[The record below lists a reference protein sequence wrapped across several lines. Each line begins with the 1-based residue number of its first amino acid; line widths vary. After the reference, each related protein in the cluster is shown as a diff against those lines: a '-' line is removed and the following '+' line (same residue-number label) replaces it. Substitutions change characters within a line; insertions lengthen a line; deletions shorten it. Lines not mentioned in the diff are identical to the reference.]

1 MWELDKYFF
10 RLKNRKII
18 QSVEI
23 FFSIEKVVIL
33 YRDLESSLM
42 LFISEIY
49 LFYIEYFMKRNFVSA
64 LMYVWRYL
72 VD

>member
-49 LFYIEYFMKRNFVSA
+49 LFYIEYLIGKDILF
-64 LMYVWRYL
+64 LL
-72 VD
+72 

>member
-49 LFYIEYFMKRNFVSA
+49 LFYIEYLIGKEILF
-64 LMYVWRYL
+64 LL
-72 VD
+72 